1 MTQADLFVRSRW
13 QQLADT
19 INEHNNAYYVL
30 DKPSISDREYDRLFL
45 ELQEL
50 ESAHPELAT
59 ADSPSSRVGGAPL
72 DGLTRYEHPT
82 PMLSLNNSYD
92 AEEIREFEERVR
104 RFLGGSAP
112 ATIPYLVEPKLDG
125 IAMELIYTGGVLEVG
140 VTRGDGTVGQ
150 EVTTNV
156 RTIRNV
162 PLKFRGATAPARLA
176 VRGEVVMTKDGF
188 QALNKRR
195 AEKGDKTYVNAR
207 NSTGGLVRNRKPEEA
222 AAAPLRFYCHSAGIA
237 EGVEWASQSG
247 FMELARAYGFQTA
260 RGIKLCEGI
269 EQAIAHLDVIEGMRA
284 DYAYDIDGA
293 VLKVDSAAL
302 QGRLGF
308 VSRAPRWAIAYKYA
322 AEQAET
328 TLLAIEIQVGRTGV
342 LTPVA
347 RLEPVFVGGVNVSN
361 ATLHNAEELERKDV
375 RPGDRVVIQ
384 RAGDVIPQVVKSLPR
399 TEDRP
404 AFVFPETC
412 PDCGTAVVQ
421 PEGEAAIRCPNQIGC
436 PAQVRTGVEHFV
448 SRLAMDID
456 GLGSKRVEQL
466 LLEEL
471 IADASD
477 IFVLD
482 QHRSGLLMMEGMA
495 DKRVDNLL
503 AAIDEAKGRTSARL
517 LFGLGIRHVG
527 ETVAKKVMQHF
538 VSFAALRAATEEELA
553 EADEVGPIV
562 AKSIATWFASEANRG
577 LLDRMRERGVQFPDA
592 EVVEVSGDNPFA
604 GKIVVVTGTLESMG
618 RKEAQAAV
626 EAVGGKSS
634 GSVSSKTDYLV
645 AGAKAG
651 SKLKKAE
658 KLGIEVLDEAAFLAL
673 LNG

>member
-13 QQLADT
+13 QQLADA